1 MIKSLCFCIRFVTR
15 FMFISLILITLLIG
29 GYLSV
34 WHKDNSLIEEFKS
47 PIIETIEN
55 TTDINIDFKEIKEKW
70 GLNTSKIIIP
80 ELKME
85 NEDFNIKA
93 KDVKFGFKTI
103 ESIKNKEILITS
115 IKVKDLDVLL
125 KEAKE
130 KSPKKEKEQRI
141 KNLLDKIKKL
151 SLEVENITFKM
162 PSNEIDLT
170 DLKISKE
177 KDSNYTI
184 LSYKDKIKIQLT
196 HEIKEDIFSF
206 NSEIK
211 TNNFYLKKIFKLSGN
226 QELLDFIYFDDIYNV
241 VGDLKANVNF
251 DYDLSREE
259 FTDYKIDL
267 ALNGNKVI
275 LKAYDSITLTNT
287 IGNLYYD
294 KKGFYSNKIKGNLN
308 KRKTY
313 LEIEQKNDDN
323 ITFNFETSADI
334 EKLSEITQFP
344 LDKIL
349 KGKDSFKGYYELN
362 FNKKDKLYV
371 ESDFEKINF
380 INKPP
385 FKTTKGF
392 ELNGYFDYDKEQMNF
407 DISQGDNSIKLNFIE
422 GKFYNVGVG
431 INKKS
436 TRKQTEK
443 GFFVFGE
450 INDVDVFNLVDY
462 LDKTNESFKG
472 YDKQIDSDFETNI
485 NLSLFEAK
493 VETQIYKEINF
504 SYQNNI
510 LALTID
516 EELASGYLYFN
527 QITNEIDIMLDKMK
541 VIPDDAKN
549 IIENKI
555 DTEKAIKTIKTVDY
569 KNIFNKHY
577 KININIKDLYVGKD
591 DNSHTLKA
599 NGYTENGLFVLDKIL
614 ITDKDNNFEINTKYT
629 YNSIKNLSRLEKL
642 SKDVPLIEIKNI
654 QNLQKLNGLIEN
666 QFETE
671 GIIFDGELSW
681 LGFKPL
687 QMGKTMNGNLSLEVK
702 KGYIPKNFTGVGFLK
717 TINLFNFDSWLKMF
731 TFNFEEIES
740 GLHFNSIKGGFKVNK
755 NVVNIEPRIVLDSDL
770 FILEFKGNINYI
782 ENTYN
787 LDIDA
792 IVPLLNKAPAIA
804 LFAGVAP
811 EVVGVIWLIDKLAG
825 DFISE
830 TFTRTEFNVSGSF
843 DNPIYTKE
851 KSETFNL
858 ENFKEEQN
866 KAKQIKEEDF
876 EKEKPLE

>member
-1 MIKSLCFCIRFVTR
+1 MINSLCFGIRFVTR
-15 FMFISLILITLLIG
+15 FVFISLIFITLLIG
-29 GYLSV
+29 GYLSI
-34 WHKDNSLIEEFKS
+34 WHKDNSLIEEFRN
-47 PIIETIEN
+47 PIIEKIEKI
-55 TTDINIDFKEIKEKW
+55 TDINIEFKEIKEKW

-80 ELKME
+80 ELKLE
-85 NEDFNIKA
+85 NKDFNIKA
-93 KDVKFGFKTI
+93 KDIKLGFKTI

-115 IKVKDLDVLL
+115 IKVKDLDILL
-125 KEAKE
+125 KGSKE
-130 KSPKKEKEQRI
+130 KFSQKEKEQKI
-141 KNLLDKIKKL
+141 KNTLEKLKKL
-151 SLEVENITFKM
+151 SLNIENITFKM
-162 PSNEIDLT
+162 PSNEINLT
-170 DLKISKE
+170 DLKILKE

-184 LSYKDKIKIQLT
+184 LSYKDKIEIQLT
-196 HEIKEDIFSF
+196 HEIKKDIFSF

-226 QELLDFIYFDDIYNV
+226 QKLLDFIHFDKMYKI
-241 VGDLKANVNF
+241 VGDLKANINF
-251 DYDLSREE
+251 DYDLSKEE

-275 LKAYDSITLTNT
+275 LKDYDSITLTNT

-294 KKGFYSNKIKGNLN
+294 KKGFYSNKIKGSLN

-313 LEIEQKNDDN
+313 LEIEQKSKDN
-323 ITFNFETSADI
+323 IIFSFETSADI
-334 EKLSEITQFP
+334 KKLSEIARFP

-349 KGKDSFKGYYELN
+349 KGRDSFKGYYELN
-362 FNKKDKLYV
+362 FNKKDKLHV
-371 ESDFEKINF
+371 ESDFEKIDF

-385 FKTTKGF
+385 FETTKGF

-407 DISQGDNSIKLNFIE
+407 NISQGKNSIKLNFIE

-443 GFFVFGE
+443 GFFIFGE
-450 INDVDVFNLVDY
+450 INNVDVFDLVDY
-462 LDKTNESFKG
+462 LDKTNDSFKG
-472 YDKQIDSDFETNI
+472 YDKQIDNDFETNI
-485 NLSLFEAK
+485 NLSLFNAK
-493 VETQIYKEINF
+493 VETQVHKEINF

-541 VIPDDAKN
+541 VIPSDAKN

-555 DTEKAIKTIKTVDY
+555 DKEKAIETIKTVDY
-569 KNIFNKHY
+569 KNIFNKNY
-577 KININIKDLYVGKD
+577 KINIDIKDLYIGED
-591 DNSHTLKA
+591 DNSHTFKA
-599 NGYTENGLFVLDKIL
+599 NGYIENGFLLLDKIL
-614 ITDKDNNFEINTKYT
+614 VTDKNDNFEINTKYT
-629 YNSIKNLSRLEKL
+629 YDSIKNFSKLEKL
-642 SKDVPLIEIKNI
+642 SKDIPLIEIKNI
-654 QNLQKLNGLIEN
+654 KNIQKSNGLIEN

-671 GIIFDGELSW
+671 GIILDGELSW
-681 LGFKPL
+681 MGFKPL
-687 QMGKTMNGNLSLEVK
+687 QMGKTMNGNLNLEVK

-740 GLHFNSIKGGFKVNK
+740 GLHFNSIKGGFKINK

-770 FILEFKGNINYI
+770 FILEFKGNMNYI
-782 ENTYN
+782 ENTYDLN
-787 LDIDA
+787 IDA
-792 IVPLLNKAPAIA
+792 IVPILNKAPAIA

-830 TFTRTEFNVSGSF
+830 TFTRTKFNVSGSF

-858 ENFKEEQN
+858 ENFKEEQKKEN
-866 KAKQIKEEDF
+866 KL
-876 EKEKPLE
+876 KEKPLD